1 MAYQWRDK
9 RFWLWHLVSR
19 SDGRYIVVKLTL
31 PGINSQHALF
41 TLFSLASCAVLVGYN
56 NNFRGVALLQRF
68 QAHAYFWRSLVWIPL
83 VVHTRQSSPRKR
95 RRRRTSSRQ
104 NSPSACTL
112 RASSSSS
119 PSFSSTSYTTF
130 AWTNTWDAGMVLLT
144 TLTSLGQARPNDPA
158 QAPEAAIAAQFNKV
172 TDQLQFFIHMLQA
185 VHALYVFT
193 MLVIIGV
200 NLGGL
205 GLLFTLRRQIKF
217 NSHCLLSQIRRAGG
231 CGRRRAGPRLFKP
244 GQSSSSSS
252 SADESGWEEDEEER
266 ATRLEREVARLGR
279 LDSSTPAGPDRLVL
293 GGTLLPK
300 SLSSLKQAHRA
311 ALLVEWTR
319 RWMLASSPGAAL
331 RAVDSRPPGPPFVRT
346 LHSLDRVHST
356 ILAILWLDF
365 NDLGSSKARMGLGT
379 GLCECGEVVE
389 TRQHYLFDCLLYTEE
404 RQQLRREIGASN
416 LKMDKIF
423 SPRFFRPLLRFI
435 LAPYRFP
442 QFARRLA
449 LVGGPKSTWVFPGL
463 NDSKLGIYPILS
475 YPILSQIRTSSHQ
488 AHASSTAGAGSSIG
502 TPLAS
507 PALIL
512 PSSALLS
519 QLTSSPLSVHGR
531 RPDTSKS
538 NASPAR
544 LLRWSDKRRNHI
556 SVGKLKEVAEN
567 TTQAGA
573 ANRQQAKQLLVLKKV
588 EWDLIVFLAAI
599 VVMSTVFLA
608 LALWLAILPSSVYSS
623 WRTMEVSF
631 YLIPW
636 MYLTG
641 VDCSLTF
648 LTLSS
653 TRHLLSSS
661 SRFASVIGI
670 HGRQVNSRRVS
681 VSGLTSDELESESFG
696 RPAGAVGTMSR
707 VEEEGEERGHVAV
720 EMDARKRDETPSG
733 TTTAS
738 V

>member
-1 MAYQWRDK
+1 MSDIASFRRCQGVNPYLFIERYLHYLFNPLLTPGFDAQLYV
-9 RFWLWHLVSR
+9 LWALM
-19 SDGRYIVVKLTL
+19 GY
-31 PGINSQHALF
+31 QHALF

-68 QAHAYFWRSLVWIPL
+68 QAHAYFWRSLVW
-83 VVHTRQSSPRKR
+83 RQSSPRKR

-442 QFARRLA
+442 QLYAPLP
-449 LVGGPKSTWVFPGL
+449 LVAPAAPGG
-463 NDSKLGIYPILS
+463 
-475 YPILSQIRTSSHQ
+475 
-488 AHASSTAGAGSSIG
+488 
-502 TPLAS
+502 S
-507 PALIL
+507 P
-512 PSSALLS
+512 S
-519 QLTSSPLSVHGR
+519 
-531 RPDTSKS
+531 
-538 NASPAR
+538 
-544 LLRWSDKRRNHI
+544 
-556 SVGKLKEVAEN
+556 
-567 TTQAGA
+567 
-573 ANRQQAKQLLVLKKV
+573 QQAKQLLVLKKV

-631 YLIPW
+631 YLS
-636 MYLTG
+636 

-670 HGRQVNSRRVS
+670 HGRQVNSRRT
-681 VSGLTSDELESESFG
+681 L
-696 RPAGAVGTMSR
+696 R
-707 VEEEGEERGHVAV
+707 EEEQ
-720 EMDARKRDETPSG
+720 
-733 TTTAS
+733 
-738 V
+738 

>member
-1 MAYQWRDK
+1 
-9 RFWLWHLVSR
+9 
-19 SDGRYIVVKLTL
+19 
-31 PGINSQHALF
+31 
-41 TLFSLASCAVLVGYN
+41 
-56 NNFRGVALLQRF
+56 
-68 QAHAYFWRSLVWIPL
+68 
-83 VVHTRQSSPRKR
+83 
-95 RRRRTSSRQ
+95 
-104 NSPSACTL
+104 
-112 RASSSSS
+112 
-119 PSFSSTSYTTF
+119 
-130 AWTNTWDAGMVLLT
+130 
-144 TLTSLGQARPNDPA
+144 
-158 QAPEAAIAAQFNKV
+158 
-172 TDQLQFFIHMLQA
+172 
-185 VHALYVFT
+185 
-193 MLVIIGV
+193 
-200 NLGGL
+200 
-205 GLLFTLRRQIKF
+205 
-217 NSHCLLSQIRRAGG
+217 
-231 CGRRRAGPRLFKP
+231 
-244 GQSSSSSS
+244 
-252 SADESGWEEDEEER
+252 
-266 ATRLEREVARLGR
+266 
-279 LDSSTPAGPDRLVL
+279 
-293 GGTLLPK
+293 
-300 SLSSLKQAHRA
+300 
-311 ALLVEWTR
+311 
-319 RWMLASSPGAAL
+319 
-331 RAVDSRPPGPPFVRT
+331 
-346 LHSLDRVHST
+346 
-356 ILAILWLDF
+356 
-365 NDLGSSKARMGLGT
+365 MGLGT

-423 SPRFFRPLLRFI
+423 SPRFFRPLLR
-435 LAPYRFP
+435 
-442 QFARRLA
+442 
-449 LVGGPKSTWVFPGL
+449 GPKSTWVFPGL

-519 QLTSSPLSVHGR
+519 QLTSSPLS
-531 RPDTSKS
+531 
-538 NASPAR
+538 
-544 LLRWSDKRRNHI
+544 
-556 SVGKLKEVAEN
+556 LKEVAEN

>member
-1 MAYQWRDK
+1 
-9 RFWLWHLVSR
+9 
-19 SDGRYIVVKLTL
+19 
-31 PGINSQHALF
+31 
-41 TLFSLASCAVLVGYN
+41 
-56 NNFRGVALLQRF
+56 
-68 QAHAYFWRSLVWIPL
+68 
-83 VVHTRQSSPRKR
+83 
-95 RRRRTSSRQ
+95 
-104 NSPSACTL
+104 
-112 RASSSSS
+112 
-119 PSFSSTSYTTF
+119 
-130 AWTNTWDAGMVLLT
+130 MVLLT

-423 SPRFFRPLLRFI
+423 SPR
-435 LAPYRFP
+435 
-442 QFARRLA
+442 
-449 LVGGPKSTWVFPGL
+449 
-463 NDSKLGIYPILS
+463 
-475 YPILSQIRTSSHQ
+475 
-488 AHASSTAGAGSSIG
+488 
-502 TPLAS
+502 
-507 PALIL
+507 
-512 PSSALLS
+512 
-519 QLTSSPLSVHGR
+519 
-531 RPDTSKS
+531 
-538 NASPAR
+538 
-544 LLRWSDKRRNHI
+544 RNHI